1 MKDIKK
7 ENSKSFVF
15 GKIDFDGIGRKIN
28 TVEIEVGLREYSDG
42 SYSFTASVN
51 VWNHIHTD
59 IVAGGQMFDAVE
71 LSQIEARSSL
81 FATIKEL
88 WRKYHL
94 NDMHAG
100 TPEQEEALEK
110 ANLLSVN
117 DFDFDKACEFLK
129 NAGLYE
135 VEYEGKP
142 YRYGSGWLH
151 FSISKKDLEKIHL
164 ILNTPQIKLEELLKD
179 KK

>member
-1 MKDIKK
+1 MRNIKK

-15 GKIDFDGIGRKIN
+15 GKIDFNGIGRRIN
-28 TVEIEVGLREYSDG
+28 AVEIQVGLREYSDG

-59 IVAGGQMFDAVE
+59 IVAGGQMLDAVE
-71 LSQIEARSSL
+71 LSKLEAKSKL

-110 ANLLSVN
+110 ANLLSGN
-117 DFDFDKACEFLK
+117 DFNEACEYLK
-129 NAGLYE
+129 NIGLYE

-151 FSISKKDLEKIHL
+151 FPIPKNDLEKIHL
-164 ILNTPQIKLEELLKD
+164 ILITPQYKLEELLKD
-179 KK
+179 NK

>member
-28 TVEIEVGLREYSDG
+28 SVEIEVGLQEYSDG

-51 VWNHIHTD
+51 VWNHTHTD
-59 IVAGGQMFDAVE
+59 IVAGGQMLDAVE

-94 NDMHAG
+94 NDIHAG

-110 ANLLSVN
+110 ANLLSGN
-117 DFDFDKACEFLK
+117 DFDKVCEFLK
-129 NAGLYE
+129 NIGLYE

-151 FSISKKDLEKIHL
+151 FPIPKKDLEKIHL

>member
-1 MKDIKK
+1 MTYDNRK
-7 ENSKSFVF
+7 VF
-15 GKIDFDGIGRKIN
+15 NFKADFYGTGRRIN
-28 TVEIEVGLREYSDG
+28 LVEIEIGFTERADG
-42 SYSFTASVN
+42 KAFFSAWGN
-51 VWNHIHTD
+51 VWNKSQSLV
-59 IVAGGQMFDAVE
+59 VASGQILGRDE
-71 LSQIEARSSL
+71 LSKLVAENKL

-110 ANLLSVN
+110 ANLLSAN
-117 DFDFDKACEFLK
+117 DFDKACEFLK
-129 NAGLYE
+129 NEGLYE

-151 FSISKKDLEKIHL
+151 FPIHKKDLEKIHL

-179 KK
+179 NK